1 VGGPSEKVRWE
12 YSAVAG
18 WTNKGYSNAQQINFQ
33 EKGPVG
39 ILLPVGWRGM
49 TNLDAKTIKRAV
61 PAHMQEIAE
70 YLLPNGQRENQQ
82 WTCGSVNGEPGH
94 SLKLELFGEKAGL
107 WIDFAAERGGDICD
121 LWQQVRKVD
130 FTTALEEM
138 HQFLKDRSRG
148 DAPPSIKSASK
159 HMNKSKDKNKPRA
172 RMKVEPTQTW
182 FYRNDAHE
190 IVGKVVR
197 RDSIDGKYK
206 DIKPY
211 FKPDG
216 LGDFSP
222 GIPAELKDKR
232 PLYGDWP
239 NERGNIVITEGE
251 KAADAVRQMGFPAC
265 TSLGGC
271 NSAHKADWSRLREA
285 KQVLIFADNDKPGM
299 KYADAVANH
308 ANSVAPEADI
318 RILTYGKEG
327 HDAADF
333 VYDRLLE
340 KGRLWDG
347 FEEAP
352 EIKGL
357 ADSFKEL
364 VHTARK
370 WTPFFLNPMQVLNKY
385 QVTEEDVKSIKSQG
399 HKYRK
404 CIPDGQLIILVG
416 VAGSGKTT
424 VMEYICGHIDGQVYY
439 FNMDTPSVHIPE
451 ARKRA
456 EAGGYHLL
464 CPDLKGG
471 IDQVVDDLKL
481 INQEGADLSDVTIVL
496 DNIKKIMDMGDKND
510 IKRLMKVLRSLTAK
524 GCTVIGLGHTNKY
537 ANEDGWP
544 NYEGTV
550 DLRNDCDAMACLI
563 HYRNPNDP
571 DTIITSLYWN
581 EQGWSHAKDRGE
593 VEPVSW
599 VIDRSDNRKVTELT
613 EWIDTKRLNNDLEH
627 LMKADNIL
635 HDLIQ
640 FMSSAPEG
648 VNQSQIV
655 EAMAEVPHSRRQV
668 RKHLDQYENRLWMR
682 QASGQNNAS
691 LYTLLPAALELVE
704 QEKPLSSVGM
714 AILKREWAEGPVVT
728 GLYHLYHLD

>member
-1 VGGPSEKVRWE
+1 
-12 YSAVAG
+12 
-18 WTNKGYSNAQQINFQ
+18 
-33 EKGPVG
+33 
-39 ILLPVGWRGM
+39 M
-49 TNLDAKTIKRAV
+49 NLDAATAKAQLKSRMEEV
-61 PAHMQEIAE
+61 VMF
-70 YLLPNGQRENQQ
+70 LLPNGQLENQE
-82 WTCGSVNGEPGH
+82 WTCGSVAGEPGQ
-94 SLKLELFGEKAGL
+94 SLKVELNGEKAGI
-107 WIDFAAERGGDICD
+107 WFDFATGEGGDIFD
-121 LWQQVRKVD
+121 LWQQIREVD
-130 FTTALEEM
+130 FKTMLGEID
-138 HQFLKDRSRG
+138 QFLQDPNLL
-148 DAPPSIKSASK
+148 DTPASTDDVRTK
-159 HMNKSKDKNKPRA
+159 MSKNKKNGIPKTP
-172 RMKVEPTQTW
+172 MKPVPTHTW
-182 FYRNDAHE
+182 HYQDDE
-190 IVGKVVR
+190 GETIGKVIR
-197 RDSIDGKYK
+197 RDSVDGKYK
-206 DIKPY
+206 EIKPY

-216 LGDFSP
+216 NGDFLV
-222 GIPAELKDKR
+222 GIPDELKDKR

-239 NERGNIVITEGE
+239 EERGSIVITEGE

-271 NSAHKADWSRLREA
+271 NAAQKSDWSRLRGV
-285 KQVLIFADNDKPGM
+285 KQILIWADNDKPGM
-299 KYADAVANH
+299 KYADAVASQ
-308 ANSVAPEADI
+308 ANTMAPKADI
-318 RILTYGKEG
+318 RILTYGKENQ
-327 HDAADF
+327 DAADF
-333 VYDRLLE
+333 VYDQLQE
-340 KGRLWDG
+340 IGWNWDG
-347 FEEAP
+347 YEKSLEF
-352 EIKGL
+352 KKL
-357 ADSFKEL
+357 ADSFKKL
-364 VHTARK
+364 VPTAKK
-370 WTPFFLNPMQVLNKY
+370 WKPSAQNPTEVLNKY
-385 QVTEEDVKSIKSQG
+385 LVTEEDVKSIKAQG

-404 CIPDGQLIILVG
+404 CIPDGQLMILVG

-424 VMEYICGHIDGQVYY
+424 VMEYICSHIEGDVYY

-456 EAGGYHLL
+456 ESGGYHLL

-481 INQEGADLSDVTIVL
+481 INREGANLSDVTIVL
-496 DNIKKIMDMGDKND
+496 DTIKKIMDMGDKSD

-563 HYRNPNDP
+563 HYRNPKDP

-599 VIDRSDNRKVTELT
+599 VIDRSDNRKVTELP

-627 LMKADNIL
+627 LVEARNIL

-655 EAMAEVPHSRRQV
+655 TAMAEIPYSRRQV

-682 QASGQNNAS
+682 QTAGHHNAS
-691 LYTLLPAALELVE
+691 LYTLMPAAMELAE
-704 QEKPLSSVGM
+704 QEEPLSSIEMLPTSSKTQLQLPPPPQG
-714 AILKREWAEGPVVT
+714 
-728 GLYHLYHLD
+728 

>member
-1 VGGPSEKVRWE
+1 
-12 YSAVAG
+12 
-18 WTNKGYSNAQQINFQ
+18 
-33 EKGPVG
+33 
-39 ILLPVGWRGM
+39 
-49 TNLDAKTIKRAV
+49 
-61 PAHMQEIAE
+61 
-70 YLLPNGQRENQQ
+70 
-82 WTCGSVNGEPGH
+82 
-94 SLKLELFGEKAGL
+94 
-107 WIDFAAERGGDICD
+107 
-121 LWQQVRKVD
+121 
-130 FTTALEEM
+130 
-138 HQFLKDRSRG
+138 
-148 DAPPSIKSASK
+148 
-159 HMNKSKDKNKPRA
+159 
-172 RMKVEPTQTW
+172 
-182 FYRNDAHE
+182 
-190 IVGKVVR
+190 
-197 RDSIDGKYK
+197 
-206 DIKPY
+206 
-211 FKPDG
+211 
-216 LGDFSP
+216 
-222 GIPAELKDKR
+222 
-232 PLYGDWP
+232 
-239 NERGNIVITEGE
+239 
-251 KAADAVRQMGFPAC
+251 
-265 TSLGGC
+265 
-271 NSAHKADWSRLREA
+271 
-285 KQVLIFADNDKPGM
+285 VLIFADNDKPGM

-308 ANSVAPEADI
+308 VNSVAPEADI
-318 RILTYGKEG
+318 RILTYGKKG

-340 KGRLWDG
+340 KGRIWDG

-385 QVTEEDVKSIKSQG
+385 QVTKEDVKSIKSQG

-439 FNMDTPSVHIPE
+439 FNMDTSSVHIPE

-456 EAGGYHLL
+456 EAGRYHLL

-481 INQEGADLSDVTIVL
+481 INREGANLSDVTIVL
-496 DNIKKIMDMGDKND
+496 DTIKKLMDMGDKSD

-524 GCTVIGLGHTNKY
+524 GCTFIGLGHTNKY

-563 HYRNPNDP
+563 HYRNPKDP

-599 VIDRSDNRKVTELT
+599 VIDRSDNRKVTELP

-627 LMKADNIL
+627 LVEARNIL
-635 HDLIQ
+635 HDLVQ

-655 EAMAEVPHSRRQV
+655 TAMAEIPHSRRQV

-682 QASGQNNAS
+682 QTAGHHNAS
-691 LYTLLPAALELVE
+691 LYTLMPAAMELAE
-704 QEKPLSSVGM
+704 QEEPLSSIEMLPTSFKTQPQLPPPPQG
-714 AILKREWAEGPVVT
+714 
-728 GLYHLYHLD
+728 

>member
-1 VGGPSEKVRWE
+1 MS
-12 YSAVAG
+12 
-18 WTNKGYSNAQQINFQ
+18 
-33 EKGPVG
+33 
-39 ILLPVGWRGM
+39 
-49 TNLDAKTIKRAV
+49 NLDAKTIKRAAV
-61 PAHMQEIAE
+61 AHMQEIAE
-70 YLLPNGQRENQQ
+70 FLLPNGQRENQQ
-82 WTCGSVNGEPGH
+82 WTSGSIAGEPGQ

-107 WIDFAAERGGDICD
+107 WNDFAAERGGDICD

-130 FTTALEEM
+130 FKTALEEM
-138 HQFLKDRSRG
+138 HQFLKDRSRL
-148 DAPPSIKSASK
+148 DAAPSINNAIK

-172 RMKVEPTQTW
+172 RMKDEATHSW
-182 FYRNDAHE
+182 LYRNDAHE
-190 IVGKVVR
+190 MVGKVIR
-197 RDSIDGKYK
+197 WDSIDGQNK
-206 DIKPY
+206 DVKPY

-216 LGDFSP
+216 NGGFLP
-222 GIPAELKDKR
+222 GLPDELKENR

-239 NERGNIVITEGE
+239 DENGNIVITEGE

-271 NSAHKADWSRLREA
+271 NAAQKSDWSRLRGA
-285 KQVLIFADNDKPGM
+285 KQILIWADNDKPGM
-299 KYADAVANH
+299 KYADAVASQVNT
-308 ANSVAPEADI
+308 VAPKADI
-318 RILTYGKEG
+318 RILTYGKESQ
-327 HDAADF
+327 DAADF
-333 VYDRLLE
+333 VYDQLQE
-340 KGRLWDG
+340 IGWIWDG
-347 FEEAP
+347 YEKLP
-352 EIKGL
+352 EIKKL
-357 ADSFKEL
+357 ADSFKKL
-364 VHTARK
+364 VPTVKK
-370 WTPFFLNPMQVLNKY
+370 WRPSVQNPTEVLNKY
-385 QVTEEDVKSIKSQG
+385 LVTEEDVRSIKAQG

-404 CIPDGQLIILVG
+404 CIPDGQLMILVG

-424 VMEYICGHIDGQVYY
+424 VMEYICSHIEGEVYY

-456 EAGGYHLL
+456 ESGGYHLL

-481 INQEGADLSDVTIVL
+481 INREGANLSDVTIVL
-496 DNIKKIMDMGDKND
+496 DTIKKIMDMGDKSD

-563 HYRNPNDP
+563 HYRNPKDP

-599 VIDRSDNRKVTELT
+599 VIDRSDNRKVTELP

-627 LMKADNIL
+627 LVEARNIL
-635 HDLIQ
+635 HDLVH

-655 EAMAEVPHSRRQV
+655 TAMAEIPHSRRQV

-682 QASGQNNAS
+682 QTAGHHNAS
-691 LYTLLPAALELVE
+691 LYTLMPAAMELAE
-704 QEKPLSSVGM
+704 QEEPLSSIEMLPTLFKTQPQLPPPPGVE
-714 AILKREWAEGPVVT
+714 A
-728 GLYHLYHLD
+728 